1 MKKIVTV
8 IAFVAALAAC
18 KQNSPQADAD
28 IASVSKA
35 TSLTVDCV
43 RSLDNGRS
51 MSTRDHMTVEIKD
64 KQVSFTRILLLKSGE
79 NTGSIHES
87 FKGTINSVFD
97 FNSVSKDSAR
107 VLLNPLTLTTIKS
120 ETREK
125 SEKKL
130 PYVLVEYANG
140 ALKITEHDAK
150 KVFAL
155 SNCRT
160 K

>member
-1 MKKIVTV
+1 MKKIVTG
-8 IAFVAALAAC
+8 IAFVASVAAC
-18 KQNSPQADAD
+18 KQNSPQVDTG

-35 TSLTVDCV
+35 TSLTVDCI
-43 RSLDNGRS
+43 RSLDSGRM
-51 MSTRDHMTVEIKD
+51 MSTRDHLTVEIKD
-64 KQVSFTRILLLKSGE
+64 NQVVLTRILLLKNGE

-107 VLLNPLTLTTIKS
+107 VLLNPLTLTTFKS

-140 ALKITEHDAK
+140 ALKISERDAK